1 MRVEIY
7 KDGKTLTLPQM
18 EKQYQEWVLHMH
30 DCYDEEIVCGEDEPV
45 LVINPSN
52 KKQLGISADGK
63 LVRYNKM

>member
-1 MRVEIY
+1 
-7 KDGKTLTLPQM
+7 M
-18 EKQYQEWVLHMH
+18 EKQYQEWVLRMH

-63 LVRYNKM
+63 FLRYNKM